1 MIDKHRRHYV
11 YDTVFQFIIDNNLKV
26 FPISVQKLCS
36 LLNTELVTLSDI
48 VRHSNLRIKD
58 VFDIWGNE
66 DGCVM
71 AYEHNGTL
79 YHKIAYNDNKP
90 LERIRFTVCE
100 ECMHILLGHTKNPS
114 FNAFQQ
120 SYSPPTY
127 AQYDEEARI
136 GAGLIIC
143 PSQFYYAHSNE
154 ISSTYLCRICRISEP
169 CANIR
174 IKVLDKYKNELQQRP
189 LYKQLPPISVSLT
202 QLQNKKFFEIVR
214 DNYGK
219 ATSFRLKKLPIAM

>member
-1 MIDKHRRHYV
+1 MQSLCIRRHLRMIDKHRRHYV

-79 YHKIAYNDNKP
+79 YHKIDP
-90 LERIRFTVCE
+90 LSEYVLQFAKNVCTF
-100 ECMHILLGHTKNPS
+100 CSDIQKTPRLM
-114 FNAFQQ
+114 
-120 SYSPPTY
+120 
-127 AQYDEEARI
+127 
-136 GAGLIIC
+136 
-143 PSQFYYAHSNE
+143 HSNNH
-154 ISSTYLCRICRISEP
+154 IALLLMHNTTR
-169 CANIR
+169 
-174 IKVLDKYKNELQQRP
+174 
-189 LYKQLPPISVSLT
+189 KQ
-202 QLQNKKFFEIVR
+202 E
-214 DNYGK
+214 
-219 ATSFRLKKLPIAM
+219 

>member
-127 AQYDEEARI
+127 AQSAPLNFIMHIQMRYHLRI
-136 GAGLIIC
+136 YVG
-143 PSQFYYAHSNE
+143 FVE
-154 ISSTYLCRICRISEP
+154 F
-169 CANIR
+169 
-174 IKVLDKYKNELQQRP
+174 
-189 LYKQLPPISVSLT
+189 
-202 QLQNKKFFEIVR
+202 QNHVQTF
-214 DNYGK
+214 G
-219 ATSFRLKKLPIAM
+219 

>member
-1 MIDKHRRHYV
+1 MKKHLIYLFV
-11 YDTVFQFIIDNNLKV
+11 SAFSV
-26 FPISVQKLCS
+26 ISVQAQKITLKEDSISLKQAFKKLEAVS
-36 LLNTELVTLSDI
+36 
-48 VRHSNLRIKD
+48 K
-58 VFDIWGNE
+58 
-66 DGCVM
+66 
-71 AYEHNGTL
+71 Y
-79 YHKIAYNDNKP
+79 KIAYNDNKP

-154 ISSTYLCRICRISEP
+154 ISSTHLCRICRISEP

-174 IKVLDKYKNELQQRP
+174 QGSKRA
-189 LYKQLPPISVSLT
+189 
-202 QLQNKKFFEIVR
+202 
-214 DNYGK
+214 G
-219 ATSFRLKKLPIAM
+219 RLIRECRV